1 MSDPQSDA
9 ATAAQ
14 SALDFEDLFETA
26 PCGYLS
32 TDKDG
37 RIARANRTFAMW
49 SGYETEDLVGK
60 RFTDLLPVAGKI
72 FYETHFAPMLRL
84 QGSFN
89 EVALDIVAA
98 DGRRIPVIANAVER
112 RDAEGRPAFIRLTLF
127 IATERRAYEKALLA
141 ARNEAQGAMAAVRA
155 ESELREQFI
164 AVLGHDLRNPLAA
177 VASGVHMLGR
187 ETVSERGKNIL
198 GLMDASLVRA
208 AKLIDNVLDFARGRL
223 GGGIT
228 LDRDAKEP
236 LEPVLRQIVAELR
249 AIADGKTVEARYAID
264 EPVDCDR
271 GRIGQ
276 LLSNLLGNAL
286 THGAK
291 GEPVR
296 LDASTN
302 GEMLRIAVA
311 NGGAAIP
318 ARAMAHLFEPFYRGD
333 DHARKQGLGL
343 GLHIASEIARA
354 HGGALTVLSDDR
366 ETCFTFEMPL
376 QTSVD
381 AQALISSDPN

>member
-1 MSDPQSDA
+1 MQSEA
-9 ATAAQ
+9 AAADQ
-14 SALDFEDLFETA
+14 SALDFEDLFEAA

-37 RIARANRTFAMW
+37 RITRANRTFQSWTGHAP
-49 SGYETEDLVGK
+49 EDLVGK
-60 RFTDLLPVAGKI
+60 RFIDLLPVAGKI
-72 FYETHFAPMLRL
+72 FYETHFAPMLRI

-89 EVALDIVAA
+89 EVALDVVSAE
-98 DGRRIPVIANAVER
+98 GRKIPVIVNAIER
-112 RDAEGRPAFIRLTLF
+112 RETDGRPACIRLTLF
-127 IATERRAYEKALLA
+127 IATDRRAYERNLLA
-141 ARNEAQGAMAAVRA
+141 ARDEAQEAITAERA

-177 VASGVHMLGR
+177 VASGVHMLER
-187 ETVSERGKNIL
+187 ETSSDRGRKIL
-198 GLMDASLVRA
+198 SLMDASLVRA

-228 LDRDAKEP
+228 LDRNAKEP

-249 AIADGKTVEARYAID
+249 SIAAGRTVKAHYAID

-271 GRIGQ
+271 ARIGQ

-291 GEPVR
+291 DIPVR
-296 LDASTN
+296 LDASTE
-302 GEMLRIAVA
+302 GGMLRIAVA

-318 ARAMAHLFEPFYRGD
+318 PRAMEHLFEPFYRGAD
-333 DHARKQGLGL
+333 DTRTEGLGL
-343 GLHIASEIARA
+343 GLHIACEIARA
-354 HGGALTVLSDDR
+354 HGGTLTVRSDHE
-366 ETCFTFEMPL
+366 ETCFDFEMPL
-376 QTSVD
+376 ARPEAS
-381 AQALISSDPN
+381 

>member
-1 MSDPQSDA
+1 MATTDP
-9 ATAAQ
+9 

-32 TDKDG
+32 MDKDG
-37 RIARANRTFAMW
+37 RITRANRTFGSWTGHAPA
-49 SGYETEDLVGK
+49 DLVGK

-72 FYETHFAPMLRL
+72 FYETHFAPMLHI

-98 DGRRIPVIANAVER
+98 DGRRIPVVVNAVER
-112 RDAEGRPAFIRLTLF
+112 RDEKGRSAFIRLTLF
-127 IATERRAYEKALLA
+127 IATERRAYEKGLLA
-141 ARNEAQGAMAAVRA
+141 ARDEAQETIAAERA

-177 VASGVHMLGR
+177 VASGVHMLER
-187 ETVSERGKNIL
+187 ETNSDRGKKIL

-208 AKLIDNVLDFARGRL
+208 AKLVDNVLDFARGRL

-228 LDRDAKEP
+228 LDRNAKEP

-249 AIADGKTVEARYAID
+249 SIAAGRTVEAHYAID

-271 GRIGQ
+271 ARIGQ

-291 GEPVR
+291 GIPVR
-296 LDASTN
+296 LDASTE
-302 GEMLRIAVA
+302 GGMLRIAVA
-311 NGGAAIP
+311 NGGEAIP
-318 ARAMAHLFEPFYRGD
+318 PRAIAHLFEPFYRSAADG
-333 DHARKQGLGL
+333 RTEGLGL

-354 HGGALTVLSDDR
+354 HGGTLTVRSDDE

-376 QTSVD
+376 AAAIES
-381 AQALISSDPN
+381 

>member
-1 MSDPQSDA
+1 MSDTQRDA
-9 ATAAQ
+9 AAAAQ

-37 RIARANRTFAMW
+37 RIARVNRTFASW
-49 SGYETEDLVGK
+49 TGHVPEDLVGK

-98 DGRRIPVIANAVER
+98 DGRRIPVVVNAIER

-141 ARNEAQGAMAAVRA
+141 ARDEAQGAMAAERA

-187 ETVSERGKNIL
+187 ETVSERGRKIL

-223 GGGIT
+223 GGGIM
-228 LDRDAKEP
+228 LDRDTKEP
-236 LEPVLRQIVAELR
+236 LEPALRQIVAELR
-249 AIADGKTVEARYAID
+249 AIADGKTVEARYAIG

-291 GEPVR
+291 GVPVR
-296 LDASTN
+296 LDASTS
-302 GEMLRIAVA
+302 GGMLRIAVA

-333 DHARKQGLGL
+333 DDAHKQGLGL
-343 GLHIASEIARA
+343 GLHIAAEIARA
-354 HGGALTVLSDDR
+354 HGGTLTVQSDDR

-376 QTSVD
+376 NTSV
-381 AQALISSDPN
+381 N